1 MHCRLII
8 GLIAFTVICVVSISP
23 ANAFIGRQGSEN
35 EPKPKSR
42 VDSEDDS
49 TNEKLS
55 ADEIESNADADDGDG
70 MKTSF
75 EATHQETDFLKP
87 TLDGEPVQLNTFE
100 LDDQGNIWAC
110 VSLLN
115 RPKSNR
121 DASDDEDSG
130 DKAEDD
136 AAKGYIL
143 VYGPDKELVRQIP
156 VPFAPTAID
165 LDPSGIVYTA
175 GEGKICKMT
184 AEGKVL
190 LAATTPN
197 MAGKDIEDLR
207 SDAVEAYKKQIEQTA
222 ERFAKQITQLKEKIA
237 KLESVEEEKR
247 TKRQTAQL
255 KSYNQQLTQLDQFS
269 PQEEIPEDLVD
280 HLIEGKFGVPS
291 MCATAN
297 HVFVTTSATTGFGYS
312 IWRTDINFENPKEV
326 IDQVS
331 GCCGQMDVE
340 ADADRFYVADNTK
353 FSVSVYDHD
362 GNKLDS
368 FGKRVGNGDNGF
380 GSCCNPMNVCCTKNG
395 DILAAESS
403 IGKIKRFDP
412 AGKMIGYI
420 GQARI
425 GAGCKHVAVAY
436 DESRDRYYIQYQD
449 KNQICILIPN
459 SEAADVIAERRA
471 MEERLLKATKPFIG
485 RWIRESQ
492 AASPDVENPKE
503 ETADSD
509 PAFQIDFET
518 LASQINEFEIL
529 ESGKFKLK
537 PVGQNPFLIGV
548 KNCKWVPESADEHGI
563 ITFGLEADGL
573 VLLRMQVKLESDNKT
588 AVSVFYEGAGGTPKF
603 ESFNRGE

>member
-8 GLIAFTVICVVSISP
+8 GLIAFAVICVVSISP
-23 ANAFIGRQGSEN
+23 ASAFIGLQDAEN
-35 EPKPKSR
+35 GAKPKSR
-42 VDSEDDS
+42 VDSRDDS
-49 TNEKLS
+49 TNEELS
-55 ADEIESNADADDGDG
+55 ADEIESKADEDDDDDG

-115 RPKSNR
+115 KLKTKREG
-121 DASDDEDSG
+121 ASDDSDGNEASV
-130 DKAEDD
+130 KAQ
-136 AAKGYIL
+136 GYIL
-143 VYGPDKELVRQIP
+143 VYSPEKLLVKQIP
-156 VPFAPTAID
+156 IPFSPTAID
-165 LDPSGIVYTA
+165 LDPSGTVYAA
-175 GEGKICKMT
+175 GEGKLCKMT

-222 ERFAKQITQLKEKIA
+222 EHFAKQKEQLNDKIA
-237 KLESVEEEKR
+237 KIEEVDEEKR

-255 KSYNQQLTQLDQFS
+255 KSYRQQLSQLDQFS
-269 PQEEIPEDLVD
+269 PPDEMPDDLID
-280 HLIEGKFGVPS
+280 HLVKSKFGVPS

-297 HVFVTTSATTGFGYS
+297 HVFVTTSAATGFGYS
-312 IWRTDINFENPKEV
+312 IWRTDVNFENPKEV
-326 IDQVS
+326 IDQVG

-362 GNKLDS
+362 GNNLDS
-368 FGKRVGNGDNGF
+368 FGKRMGKGDNGF

-403 IGKIKRFDP
+403 IGKIKRFD
-412 AGKMIGYI
+412 ATGKMIGYI

-425 GAGCKHVAVAY
+425 GAGCKHVAVAF

-471 MEERLLKATKPFIG
+471 LEERLLKSTKPLIG

-492 AASPDVENPKE
+492 AASLDGHNPRE
-503 ETADSD
+503 EIADSD
-509 PAFQIDFET
+509 PGFQVDFEA
-518 LASQINEFEIL
+518 LASQIDEFEIL

-537 PVGQNPFLIGV
+537 LAGQNPFLNGV
-548 KNCKWVPESADEHGI
+548 KNCKWVSENADEHGI
-563 ITFGLEADGL
+563 ITIGLEADGL
-573 VLLRMQVKLESDNKT
+573 VLLRMQVKLESDDKT
-588 AVSVFYEGAGGTPKF
+588 TVSVFYEGAVGTPKF
-603 ESFNRGE
+603 ESFNRDE